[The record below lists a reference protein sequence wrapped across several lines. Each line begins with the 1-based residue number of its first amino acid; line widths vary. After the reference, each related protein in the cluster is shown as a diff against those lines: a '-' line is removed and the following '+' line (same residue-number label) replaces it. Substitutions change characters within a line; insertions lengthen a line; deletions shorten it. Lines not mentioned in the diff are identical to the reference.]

1 MIHST
6 FAGGVLFVTLNDPA
20 RRNALDEAMLRAL
33 AAELERTERDE
44 SIRAFVLRGAGG
56 VFCAGG
62 DFATF
67 KTLIAT
73 PAADSEPDPIA
84 LNNRA
89 FGTLLTR
96 LADLPVPTIAAVA
109 GAAAGG
115 GTGLAAACDG
125 VLAHPSATF
134 ATPEVSLGFPP
145 AQIAPFLAARIGR
158 PRAARFLCE
167 AQRISAGEALA
178 LGLVDRI
185 ADDLDAALLEHLQRL
200 GRAEPAALRA
210 TKRILAHCGPRAAQ
224 LDFAAAAFARGLRSN
239 AAEGIGAFAA
249 KRAPAWLQAL
259 DALPAMPR

>member
-20 RRNALDEAMLRAL
+20 RRNALGESMLRGL
-33 AAELERTERDE
+33 ASEIERTETDE
-44 SIRAFVLRGAGG
+44 SVRAFVLRGAGG

-73 PAADSEPDPIA
+73 PAADGEPDPIA
-84 LNNRA
+84 RTNRA
-89 FGTLLTR
+89 FGALLTR
-96 LADLPVPTIAAVA
+96 LADLPVPTLAAVN

-115 GTGLAAACDG
+115 GTGLAAACDC
-125 VLAHPSATF
+125 VLAHSSATF

-145 AQIAPFLAARIGR
+145 AQIAPFIAARIGR

-178 LGLVDRI
+178 IGLVDRI

-210 TKRILAHCGPRAAQ
+210 TKRILEHRGPRDVQ
-224 LDFAAAAFARGLRSN
+224 LDVAATEFASGLRKS
-239 AAEGIGAFAA
+239 AEEGIGAFAA

-259 DALPAMPR
+259 DVLPEMPR